1 MQQKFSVFTKNK
13 INKYHKIIT
22 VDSDKSISH
31 RCYIIASQCLGVSKI
46 KGLYSDD
53 VKTTINALKKLG
65 VRIEKKNGIDYVY
78 GNGISGYKKFKGTLN
93 FGNSG
98 TSARSFLGILT
109 CYPNEVTIT
118 GDASLKLRPFKRLTD
133 YLEKIGA
140 TIKHPAN
147 KKNSLPIKIH
157 GTKDWALAQKHEI
170 KIKSAQITSAII
182 YAALQTKGITEIIES
197 SETRDHLQRLLKS
210 LKANMTSKE
219 NSGKRITKIKGQVEM
234 NNFSINVPADPSS
247 ACFFVVQT
255 LLTKK
260 SSLLIKNVCVNRTRT
275 GFIEILKKMGGRI
288 KILNKKKYFGEMVGD
303 LFVQS
308 SNLKGINVPTKWIT
322 SSIDDLVVI
331 WVACGLASGRSY
343 FQGLSELRLKE
354 SDRIKTMSEVLNKL
368 GIKTRSTK
376 DSLKIYGK
384 PKKNQKKNIYIK
396 STLDH
401 RIAMAS
407 FVAGQVTG
415 NNILIKGF
423 ETVSSSFPNFLKFQ
437 KKVGAKYEII

>member
-13 INKYHKIIT
+13 INKYNKIIT

-65 VRIEKKNGIDYVY
+65 IRIEKKNGIDHVY
-78 GNGISGYKKFKGTLN
+78 GNGISGYKKFKGTIN

-98 TSARSFLGILT
+98 TSARSFLGILS
-109 CYPNEVTIT
+109 CYPHEVTIT
-118 GDASLKLRPFKRLTD
+118 GDASLKLRPFERLTN

-140 TIKHPAN
+140 TIKNPKN
-147 KKNSLPIKIH
+147 KKYSLPLKIY
-157 GTKDWALAQKHEI
+157 GTKEWALAQKHEI
-170 KIKSAQITSAII
+170 KIKSAQIASAII
-182 YAALQTKGITEIIES
+182 YAGLQAKGITEIVES
-197 SETRDHLQRLLKS
+197 SETRDHLQKLLKS
-210 LKANMTSKE
+210 LKADIISKE
-219 NSGKRITKIKGQVEM
+219 VRGKRITKIRGQVEM
-234 NNFSINVPADPSS
+234 NSFSIKVPADPSS

-255 LLTKK
+255 LLAKK
-260 SSLLIKNVCVNRTRT
+260 SSILIKNVCINKTRI

-288 KILNKKKYFGEMVGD
+288 KIINKKKYFGEPVGD

-308 SNLKGINVPTKWIT
+308 SNLKGIKVPLKWIT
-322 SSIDDLVVI
+322 TSIDDLVVI
-331 WVACGLASGRSY
+331 WVACGLANGESY
-343 FQGLSELRLKE
+343 FKGISELRLKE

-368 GIKTRSTK
+368 GIRTRSTK

-384 PKKNQKKNIYIK
+384 TNINRKKNIYIK

-437 KKVGAKYEII
+437 KKIGAKYEIK